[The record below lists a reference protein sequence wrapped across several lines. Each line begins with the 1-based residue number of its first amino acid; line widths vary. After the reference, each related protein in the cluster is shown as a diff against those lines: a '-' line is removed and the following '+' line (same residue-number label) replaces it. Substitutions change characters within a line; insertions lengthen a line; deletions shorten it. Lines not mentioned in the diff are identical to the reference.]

1 MKQLSQTKFYLSLI
15 GLNTILFLL
24 FSLTWNIGF
33 PNDYYYQW
41 SSWLELK
48 FGAFH
53 TIFNFISILFI
64 VIFYIFIIVDWG
76 DRTYLNMYKKYC
88 NYFKEKEETKKE
100 KEETKMETKTNKFKF
115 TWKKGIVLFALFYL
129 FTILFNFGVDN
140 FKKGAKM
147 YNTSKIYH
155 NNYTQKVQEK
165 KGFYDKLWKTYL
177 QKEKITNINKE
188 TFLQVTKMIMENRAD
203 GKNLS
208 WKWLQEN
215 QQISYE
221 QFTIFYADL
230 SDFITSQR
238 EGYFGIEKECQLI
251 ASQNNT
257 LLDTFPNNMYNKILK
272 LKRIDFEY
280 GFTSDSTEV
289 VFTNKKENLK

>member
-1 MKQLSQTKFYLSLI
+1 MKNLSKTQFYLAFL
-15 GLNTILFLL
+15 GLLSILFLL
-24 FSLTWNIGF
+24 FSLTF
-33 PNDYYYQW
+33 
-41 SSWLELK
+41 ELK
-48 FGAFH
+48 FPLDYYEGHSYGTTLEYGAFH
-53 TIFNFISILFI
+53 ITTNIIFFVAAVISII
-64 VIFYIFIIVDWG
+64 VFMIDWS
-76 DRTYLNMYKKYC
+76 DDCEIYKKYKKM
-88 NYFKEKEETKKE
+88 NEKDKTKV
-100 KEETKMETKTNKFKF
+100 ETKMETKDKTITKNKF
-115 TWKKGIVLFALFYL
+115 TWKKGIITGLLLYL
-129 FTILFNFGVDN
+129 LVILFNFGVDN

-147 YNTSKIYH
+147 YNTSKIY
-155 NNYTQKVQEK
+155 NNAYTQKVQEK

-203 GKNLS
+203 GKNLT

-221 QFTIFYADL
+221 QFSKFYTDL

-251 ASQNNT
+251 AYQNNT
-257 LLDTFPNNMYNKILK
+257 LLDTFPNNLYNKILN

-289 VFTNKKENLK
+289 VFKNKKENLTK